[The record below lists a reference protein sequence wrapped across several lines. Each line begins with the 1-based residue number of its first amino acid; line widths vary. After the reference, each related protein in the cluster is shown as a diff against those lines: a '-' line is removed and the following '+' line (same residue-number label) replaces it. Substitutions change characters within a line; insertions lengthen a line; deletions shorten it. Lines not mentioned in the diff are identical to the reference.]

1 MKDSRIESLEH
12 ELKRRNDIIRHLE
25 RELDK
30 YRSVLQ
36 PAVATQKRNQRQG
49 ISAEPQSY
57 KNCQRCFQAASETQQ
72 KHQARPFFVVS
83 TAFILGSVDESS
95 LSKL

>member
-57 KNCQRCFQAASETQQ
+57 KTASDASKPPQRHNKSTRQGLFLLFQL
-72 KHQARPFFVVS
+72 HLF
-83 TAFILGSVDESS
+83 
-95 LSKL
+95 